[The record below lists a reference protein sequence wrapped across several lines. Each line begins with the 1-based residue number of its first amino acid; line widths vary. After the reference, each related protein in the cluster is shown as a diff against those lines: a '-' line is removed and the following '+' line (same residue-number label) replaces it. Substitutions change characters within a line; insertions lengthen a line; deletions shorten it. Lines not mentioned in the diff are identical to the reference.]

1 MTFEKNILPNIF
13 RKMVEDNER
22 TIRTNIELEKLYKDA
37 NIGTFFELQRL
48 RWMGRLQRTGQET
61 AKKYTKPSY
70 DKNDP
75 RGQPR
80 LDGKVM

>member
-1 MTFEKNILPNIF
+1 MTFEKKILRNIF
-13 RKMVEDNER
+13 RPMVEDNQR
-22 TIRTNIELEKLYKDA
+22 TTRTNIELEKLNKDA
-37 NIGTFFELQRL
+37 NIDTLFELQRL

-61 AKKYTKPSY
+61 ARKFTKPTY

-75 RGQPR
+75 RGEPR